1 MLKRILAARKHVAI
15 GLAVG
20 LAAVAL
26 CAGADEARI
35 RHMADTYLQSDGTQ
49 IIDTGYIASTN
60 MRVEVVFTPLESQY
74 SLQVTC
80 LRFVRLYIR
89 HPQPELPRP
98 TRDHERHTP
107 AADSPMGLFRVA
119 LVAMLCHRYDTLQQS
134 PDLYGLVTL
143 P

>member
-49 IIDTGYIASTN
+49 YIDTGYIGSTN
-60 MRVEVVFTPLESQY
+60 LRVEVVFEPSPIARATSSARRRTVPA
-74 SLQVTC
+74 
-80 LRFVRLYIR
+80 IR
-89 HPQPELPRP
+89 R
-98 TRDHERHTP
+98 
-107 AADSPMGLFRVA
+107 
-119 LVAMLCHRYDTLQQS
+119 
-134 PDLYGLVTL
+134 
-143 P
+143 